1 MIQKNY
7 SELFEFTAT
16 QLAALKRAYM
26 PLKGKTLTMPQI
38 NKLKNMLSKLST
50 DQLVVSSF

>member
-16 QLAALKRAYM
+16 QMAALKKAYM
-26 PLKGKTLTMPQI
+26 PLKGKTLSMDQI
-38 NKLKNMLSKLST
+38 NKLKSM
-50 DQLVVSSF
+50 